1 MTDDVNSPQR
11 LEQLQKAIKD
21 VSQEQLAS
29 INSKIRF
36 WYLSTT
42 AHVFRVEEKET
53 FCGRQIDLSAGRIV
67 TQQSNNG
74 TETLS
79 PQIEDICEEC
89 FHRVLQIYE
98 QNGQKVD
105 STESQDHEENQ
116 SQTTSEITK
125 TVTRHHDSEDYHA
138 TVDIT
143 IRGRDELALKKA
155 QEIEETV
162 QEMLGYK

>member
-11 LEQLQKAIKD
+11 LGQLQNAIED
-21 VSQEQLAS
+21 MSQEQLAS

-74 TETLS
+74 AETIS
-79 PQIEDICEEC
+79 PQIEDICEKC
-89 FHRVLQIYE
+89 FNRVLQIYE
-98 QNGQKVD
+98 QNGQKLV
-105 STESQDHEENQ
+105 STESQSHEENQ
-116 SQTTSEITK
+116 LQTTSEITK
-125 TVTRHHDSEDYHA
+125 TVTRHLESEDFHA

-143 IRGRDELALKKA
+143 IEGKDELALKKA
-155 QEIEETV
+155 QEIEESV
-162 QEMLGYK
+162 QEILGYK